1 MPWYAYIRDTD
12 GALLSLAQTD
22 GSPPT
27 GVSRTLL
34 TVDPTDPAWM
44 YDPAPRAFVARPA
57 KVLIDRLQ
65 DMLDN
70 PAYADFV
77 TVWQGLSAARKNQL
91 RTMLIRLLGRQRYRA
106 QSEEVEL

>member
-1 MPWYAYIRDTD
+1 MPWYAYIRNTD
-12 GALLSLAQTD
+12 GALLSLAQAASD
-22 GSPPT
+22 PPPDVT
-27 GVSRTLL
+27 RTLL
-34 TVDPTDPAWM
+34 AVDPTDPAWM
-44 YDPAPRAFVARPA
+44 YDPATRAFVARPA

-77 TVWQGLSAARKNQL
+77 TVWQGLNATRKNQL